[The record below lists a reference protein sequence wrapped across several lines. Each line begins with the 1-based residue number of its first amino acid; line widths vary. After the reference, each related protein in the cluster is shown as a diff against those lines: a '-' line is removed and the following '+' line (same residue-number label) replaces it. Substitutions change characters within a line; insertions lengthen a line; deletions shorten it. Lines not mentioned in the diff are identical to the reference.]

1 MSTIREELEMNEEGE
16 AVAVVEVNVTP
27 PRAGPPPAP
36 PAPPTSPVLARLL
49 RMADGYRRS
58 GAPHQAIEMYF
69 ELVDQHGET
78 AEGILAHARLMDV
91 CEQYEMEGKMRQ
103 ARSLYERLL

>member
-1 MSTIREELEMNEEGE
+1 MSTVREELEMQEQEEVE
-16 AVAVVEVNVTP
+16 VEAVVEVTVTP
-27 PRAGPPPAP
+27 PRAEVPPPP
-36 PAPPTSPVLARLL
+36 PSSPVLARLL

-69 ELVDQHGET
+69 ELVDRHGDT
-78 AEGILAHARLMDV
+78 AEGEQAHARLMDV
-91 CEQYEMEGKMRQ
+91 CEQYEREGKMRQ